1 MRNDFCRSVACHGT
15 NDFPICLAKKSQTLL
30 RIAIMN
36 IRLVVAISYSE
47 ITLDNTIQREF

>member
-36 IRLVVAISYSE
+36 IRLVLAISYSE